1 MLLMLSNSFKTILL
15 LMFFCLPC
23 ASLAGSR
30 EEVTW
35 MHAEFP
41 PLRITSGPYAGQGVS
56 DMIHDLMRREL
67 PGFKHSIVTANLS
80 RTLNWMESGRN
91 VLAVG
96 IIPNPQRDRVMQYS
110 VPCVL
115 VPPVCLVVRAGEEE
129 SLGLGGHVSLREFI
143 ARKRL
148 GVAAGR
154 SYGPELDS
162 VLLSSSD
169 LSRIVVN
176 QGSNLFGTLLEM
188 LLLGRVDGVLAYPF
202 EATYATR
209 TRGDEGSIATLPL
222 RESMVPVRG
231 RIAAPRTA
239 WGSDMIERVNRV
251 LLRHRDTPQY
261 RAALE
266 RWLSSGYL
274 DDYRVMFDDFVTSR

>member
-1 MLLMLSNSFKTILL
+1 MLSNLFKTILL
-15 LMFFCLPC
+15 FLFVCLPS
-23 ASLAGSR
+23 ASTAETL

-67 PGFKHSIVTANLS
+67 PGFRHSIVTANLS
-80 RTLNWMESGRN
+80 RTLNWMESGKN

-96 IIPNPQRDRVMQYS
+96 IIPNPQRDRLMQYS

-115 VPPVCLVVRAGEEE
+115 VPPVCLVVRAGEEDD
-129 SLGLGGHVSLREFI
+129 LGANGHVSLRQFI

-148 GVAAGR
+148 GVAADR

-162 VLLSSSD
+162 VLLSSPD

-202 EATYATR
+202 EATYAAR
-209 TRGDEGSIATLPL
+209 SRGNEGSIAILPL

-239 WGSDMIERVNRV
+239 WGSEMIGRVNRV
-251 LLRHRDTPQY
+251 LLRHRDTPEY

-266 RWLSSGYL
+266 RWLPPGYL
-274 DDYRVMFDDFVTSR
+274 DDYRVLFDDFVTSR

>member
-1 MLLMLSNSFKTILL
+1 MLSNSFKTILL
-15 LMFFCLPC
+15 FLFVCLPC
-23 ASLAGSR
+23 ASAAETL

-41 PLRITSGPYAGQGVS
+41 PLRISSGPYAGQGVS

-67 PGFKHSIVTANLS
+67 PGFRHSIVTANLS
-80 RTLNWMESGRN
+80 RTLNWMESGKN

-129 SLGLGGHVSLREFI
+129 SLGLGGHVSLRQFI
-143 ARKRL
+143 VRKRL
-148 GVAAGR
+148 GVAADR

-162 VLLSSSD
+162 VLLSSPD

-209 TRGDEGSIATLPL
+209 MRGNEGLIAILPL
-222 RESMVPVRG
+222 RESMVPVLG

-239 WGSDMIERVNRV
+239 WGSDMIERLDRV
-251 LLRHRDTPQY
+251 LTRHRGTPEY
-261 RAALE
+261 REALE
-266 RWLSSGYL
+266 RWLPPGYL
-274 DDYRVMFDDFVTSR
+274 DDYRVMVDEFVTSK